1 MNREI
6 LKLAIPNIIS
16 NVSVPLLSTVDTILM
31 GQLSG
36 LHLGAVGIGSMIFNF
51 LYWNFGFLRMG
62 TTGLTAQAYGKKNDQ
77 EMIVTLGRA
86 LVTGLALGIVMI
98 LLYLPIWE
106 LSSVLMN
113 ISPEHM
119 ALVKSYFTIRILAAP
134 ATFALFSLM
143 GWYFGMQN
151 AIYPLIITVFLNL
164 VNIGISALL
173 VLYFN
178 MEVEGVALGTLI
190 AQYLGLILALVL
202 LLLKYKFLLSLL
214 SVKLIFIRDELLA
227 FFTLN
232 KDIFLRTIFLSL
244 VFAFFY
250 SQSSK
255 FGELVLASSVIL
267 LQLLNWMSYGI
278 DGFAFAA
285 ESLTG
290 KYQGAA
296 DERKLR
302 KTIRYVL
309 YWGAGLGLLYSLVY
323 WIAETPLIRLFS
335 NEVSVQEAT
344 AKYYLWIVI
353 LPIVGFASYIWD
365 GIFVGLTAVK
375 SMRNSMF
382 LSFIFYFA
390 TYYGLQPIMGI
401 QALWLALLTFLL
413 ARGLIQS
420 YLFWKKGSALR

>member
-6 LKLAIPNIIS
+6 LRLAIPNIIS

-86 LVTGLALGIVMI
+86 LVTGLALGILMI

-106 LSSVLMN
+106 ISSVLMN
-113 ISPEHM
+113 ISTEHM

-178 MEVEGVALGTLI
+178 MEVKGVALGTLI

-202 LLLKYKFLLSLL
+202 LLFKYKTLLSLL
-214 SVKLIFIRDELLA
+214 SVKLIFICDELLA

-250 SQSSK
+250 SQSSN
-255 FGELVLASSVIL
+255 FGELFLASSVIL
-267 LQLLNWMSYGI
+267 MQFVNWMSYGI

-290 KYQGAA
+290 KYQGANN
-296 DERKLR
+296 EPKLK
-302 KTIRYVL
+302 KTIRYAL
-309 YWGAGLGLLYSLVY
+309 YWGAGLGLLYSLVF
-323 WIAETPLIRLFS
+323 WIGELPLIRLFS
-335 NEVSVQEAT
+335 SEVSVQEAT
-344 AKYYLWIVI
+344 AKYYIWIVI
-353 LPIVGFASYIWD
+353 LPIIGFGSYIWD
-365 GIFVGLTAVK
+365 GVFVGLTAVK

-382 LSFIFYFA
+382 LSFVFYFA
-390 TYYGLQPIMGI
+390 TYFGLQNILGA

-413 ARGLIQS
+413 ARGSIQS
-420 YLFWKKGSALR
+420 YLYWKKGPVLS

>member
-6 LKLAIPNIIS
+6 LRLAVPNIIS

-36 LHLGAVGIGSMIFNF
+36 LHLGAVGLGTMIFNF

-62 TTGLTAQAYGKKNDQ
+62 TTGLTAQAYGRKNDQ

-86 LVTGLALGIVMI
+86 LVTGLALGTLMI

-106 LSSVLMN
+106 LASVLMN
-113 ISPEHM
+113 ISPEHE
-119 ALVKSYFTIRILAAP
+119 ALVKSYFSIRLLAAP

-151 AIYPLIITVFLNL
+151 AIFPLIITVFLNL
-164 VNIGISALL
+164 INIGISALL

-178 MEVEGVALGTLI
+178 MEVKGVALGTLI
-190 AQYLGLILALVL
+190 AQYLGLILALIL
-202 LLLKYKFLLSLL
+202 LLVKYRTLLNVL

-232 KDIFLRTIFLSL
+232 KDIFLRTVFLSL

-255 FGELVLASSVIL
+255 YGEMFLASSVIL
-267 LQLLNWMSYGI
+267 MQLLNWMSYGI

-290 KYQGAA
+290 KYHGAA
-296 DERKLR
+296 DDTKLK
-302 KTIRYVL
+302 KTIRYTL
-309 YWGAGLGLLYSLVY
+309 FWGAGLGLLYSMVF
-323 WIAETPLIRLFS
+323 WIAANPLIQLFS
-335 NEVSVQEAT
+335 SETAVQDAT
-344 AKYYLWIVI
+344 AKYYYWIVI
-353 LPIVGFASYIWD
+353 LPIVGFGSYIWD
-365 GIFVGLTAVK
+365 GVFVGLTAVK

-382 LSFIFYFA
+382 LSFVFYFA
-390 TYYGLQPIMGI
+390 TYYGLQSFMG
-401 QALWLALLTFLL
+401 AHVLWLALLAFLL

-420 YLFWKKGSALR
+420 YLYWEKGSALS